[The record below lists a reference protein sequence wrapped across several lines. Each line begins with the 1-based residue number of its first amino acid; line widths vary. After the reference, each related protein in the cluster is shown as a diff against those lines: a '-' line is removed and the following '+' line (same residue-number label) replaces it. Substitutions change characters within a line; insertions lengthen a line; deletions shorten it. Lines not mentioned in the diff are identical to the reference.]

1 MAKPDWV
8 TVSPSSGVGA
18 GSFNIVVASNAS
30 TSARSGVVTVKTVGG
45 QTHTIEVSQAGKPAN
60 SLQGS
65 GVFCGLGISASL
77 FPSGV
82 SQITFCVCLWCS
94 NGSKVPAGHLTLANN
109 IGESFVTGL
118 LSLDFSK
125 VAFNSGVTVKRVVI
139 TCNPGSKPWA
149 TPFNRC
155 IGSLDYDPGNIA
167 FGTVEDSS
175 GYYSATFVQFSAA
188 ELGFN
193 IPTPV
198 PISGETTFVYKGDEE
213 DIPVIGITSLR

>member
-1 MAKPDWV
+1 MAKPDWI
-8 TVSPSSGVGA
+8 SFSESSGE
-18 GSFNIVVASNAS
+18 GSGNFSILVDKNDS
-30 TSARSGVVTVKTVGG
+30 TSARSGVVTIKTISGL
-45 QTHTIEVSQAGKPAN
+45 THEIQVSQKGKVAN

-65 GVFCGLGISASL
+65 GVCCGIGISAVL

-82 SQITFCVCLWCS
+82 SQITFCVSLWCS
-94 NGSKVPAGHLTLANN
+94 NGSKVPAGHVTLSNN
-109 IGESFVTGL
+109 TGETFITGL

-139 TCNPGSKPWA
+139 TCNPGSEPWA

-167 FGTVEDSS
+167 FGTVENSS
-175 GYYSATFVQFSAA
+175 DHYSATFVQFSVA

-213 DIPVIGITSLR
+213 DIPVIGITRLG

>member
-1 MAKPDWV
+1 M
-8 TVSPSSGVGA
+8 S
-18 GSFNIVVASNAS
+18 
-30 TSARSGVVTVKTVGG
+30 
-45 QTHTIEVSQAGKPAN
+45 
-60 SLQGS
+60 
-65 GVFCGLGISASL
+65 
-77 FPSGV
+77 
-82 SQITFCVCLWCS
+82 LWCS
-94 NGSKVPAGHLTLANN
+94 DGRKVPAGHLTLSNN
-109 IGESFVTGL
+109 TGETFVTGV

-125 VAFNSGVTVKRVVI
+125 AAFNSGVTVKRVVI

-167 FGTVEDSS
+167 FGTVENSS
-175 GYYSATFVQFSAA
+175 DYYSADFVQFSAA

-213 DIPVIGITSLR
+213 DIPVIGITRLG